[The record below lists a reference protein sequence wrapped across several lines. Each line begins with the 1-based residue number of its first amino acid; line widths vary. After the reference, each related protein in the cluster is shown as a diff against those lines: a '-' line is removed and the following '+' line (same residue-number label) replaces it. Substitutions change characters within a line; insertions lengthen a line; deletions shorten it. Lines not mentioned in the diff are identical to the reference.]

1 MKKIV
6 SLLVAIL
13 MSMLCFAAPVYA
25 DGDSDNDPAVIEI
38 ITDRSNAIPT
48 DIHNLSTNGQYTLV
62 GEAYGSADLYSN
74 RLFTGTSLMGIS
86 VTNRGA
92 SHTITVKLYRR
103 HNVGGNYPYSTYV
116 TSFNVAPGHSNCI
129 NQSVS
134 SYGYYYLSFSA
145 PCIFD
150 GYVI

>member
-48 DIHNLSTNGQYTLV
+48 DIYN
-62 GEAYGSADLYSN
+62 
-74 RLFTGTSLMGIS
+74 
-86 VTNRGA
+86 
-92 SHTITVKLYRR
+92 
-103 HNVGGNYPYSTYV
+103 
-116 TSFNVAPGHSNCI
+116 
-129 NQSVS
+129 
-134 SYGYYYLSFSA
+134 
-145 PCIFD
+145 
-150 GYVI
+150 